1 MSDADWIALG
11 AVQNDA
17 DYEVAFKKAFGID
30 ISQS

>member
-11 AVQNDA
+11 AVQSDA